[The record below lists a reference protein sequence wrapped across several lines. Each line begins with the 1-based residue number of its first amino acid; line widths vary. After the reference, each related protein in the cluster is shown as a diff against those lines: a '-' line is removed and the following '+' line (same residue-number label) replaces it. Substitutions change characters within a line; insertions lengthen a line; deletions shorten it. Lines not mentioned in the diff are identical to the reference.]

1 VSVFFKHLR
10 ALLKMP
16 FLVNNMSNV
25 IKLEAKKVQLD
36 LADFNEYKRFA
47 DIRDKSVIVSFTTY
61 GEQIHEVHYIIKSIL
76 SQTIRPNKIV
86 LWLDESEFSESDI
99 PLTLSSLYEFGLE
112 VEFVSNI
119 KSYKKYIPTAKKYP
133 NDIIITIDDDFIYP
147 QDMVEGL
154 LREHLV
160 LPNVILGTRA
170 HRVKYNK
177 KGKILPYNKWEYE
190 ANSFSLKEDVFLT
203 SGAGMLF
210 PPGLLSNEVFNEK
223 VFMELADSADD
234 IWFKVIAHISG
245 VDCKKIDDKRDWP
258 TRYLQLS
265 TGYNQSLSSMNVGK
279 ARNDTQLSALL
290 NFYNLNSLR
299 R

>member
-1 VSVFFKHLR
+1 MSVFFKHLR

-16 FLVNNMSNV
+16 FLVSNMRNV
-25 IKLEAKKVQLD
+25 IKLEARKTQLNLTDFKEHKK
-36 LADFNEYKRFA
+36 LANIK
-47 DIRDKSVIVSFTTY
+47 DKNVIVSFTTY
-61 GEQIHEVHYIIKSIL
+61 GEQIHEVHYVIKSIL
-76 SQTIRPNKIV
+76 SQTIRPNKVV
-86 LWLDESEFSESDI
+86 LCLDESEFSESDI
-99 PLTLSSLYEFGLE
+99 PLTISRLYESGVD

-147 QDMVEGL
+147 EDMIEGL

-160 LPNVILGTRA
+160 LPNVLLGTRA
-170 HRVKYNK
+170 HRIKYNK

-190 ANSFSLKEDVFLT
+190 ANTFSVKEDVFLT

-210 PPGLLSNEVFNEK
+210 PPGLLSKEVFNGK
-223 VFMELADSADD
+223 VFIELANSADD

-258 TRYLQLS
+258 SRYLQLS
-265 TGYNQSLSSMNVGK
+265 TGYNQSLSSLNVGK
-279 ARNDTQLSALL
+279 SRNDTQLSALL
-290 NFYNLNSLR
+290 DFYNLNSLR

>member
-1 VSVFFKHLR
+1 
-10 ALLKMP
+10 
-16 FLVNNMSNV
+16 
-25 IKLEAKKVQLD
+25 
-36 LADFNEYKRFA
+36 
-47 DIRDKSVIVSFTTY
+47 
-61 GEQIHEVHYIIKSIL
+61 
-76 SQTIRPNKIV
+76 
-86 LWLDESEFSESDI
+86 
-99 PLTLSSLYEFGLE
+99 
-112 VEFVSNI
+112 
-119 KSYKKYIPTAKKYP
+119 
-133 NDIIITIDDDFIYP
+133 
-147 QDMVEGL
+147 MVEGL

-170 HRVKYNK
+170 HRVKYDK
-177 KGKILPYNKWEYE
+177 KGTILPYNKWEYE

-245 VDCKKIDDKRDWP
+245 VDCKKINDKRDWP